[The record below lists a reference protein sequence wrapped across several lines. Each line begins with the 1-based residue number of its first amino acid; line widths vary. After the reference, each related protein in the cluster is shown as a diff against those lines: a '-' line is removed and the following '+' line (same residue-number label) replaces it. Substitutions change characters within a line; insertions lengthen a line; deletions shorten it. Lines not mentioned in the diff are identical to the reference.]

1 MSNDISTATCLD
13 VDIGKQQVFLHGYA
27 TYGTKP
33 YSALIAT
40 DKSWF
45 AEGHNLLFIIDD
57 NLVGEH
63 GIAIARHPAC
73 CKLVGHFDR
82 ILSNIQT
89 I

>member
-40 DKSWF
+40 DKSRF
-45 AEGHNLLFIIDD
+45 AEGHNLLFIIMIISSGNTALPSPDTLD
-57 NLVGEH
+57 AVNSYIMEYYY
-63 GIAIARHPAC
+63 
-73 CKLVGHFDR
+73 
-82 ILSNIQT
+82 
-89 I
+89 